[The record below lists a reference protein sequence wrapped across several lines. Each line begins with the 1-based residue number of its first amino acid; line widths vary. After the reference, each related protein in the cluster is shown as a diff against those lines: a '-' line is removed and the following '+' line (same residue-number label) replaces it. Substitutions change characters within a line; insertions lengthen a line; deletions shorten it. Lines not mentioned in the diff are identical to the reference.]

1 MKRIVT
7 KLLLG
12 LLATGLL
19 LTTWGGMAWAEEPN
33 SHGLLRGTVTA
44 IEDATLVVTTP
55 QGERSVLTGEET
67 TFRVPGVETATLAD
81 VAVGDYVIVH
91 TGFAIERLDEER
103 ALEILEAWAE
113 VGRALE
119 G

>member
-1 MKRIVT
+1 MCLAVPGRIIEIEG
-7 KLLLG
+7 K
-12 LLATGLL
+12 
-19 LTTWGGMAWAEEPN
+19 
-33 SHGLLRGTVTA
+33 TA
-44 IEDATLVVTTP
+44 IVDF
-55 QGERSVLTGEET
+55 G
-67 TFRVPGVETATLAD
+67 GVKREVRLDLLPD

-113 VGRALE
+113 VERALE